1 MSATDVSEGQVV
13 QGYITFV
20 GSAASWTGPQFIS
33 FSYSV
38 NGQRFHKSLG
48 DTVDAWSTATIRKAS
63 YGLKVG
69 DPVSVWC
76 SLTDP
81 EVCCIGEKP
90 AIIPSFECPRNAR
103 LRNICNF

>member
-1 MSATDVSEGQVV
+1 MCADDVAEGQVIT
-13 QGYITFV
+13 GYVTFL
-20 GSAASWTGPQFIS
+20 GSRGSLIGARFMS

-38 NGQRFHKSLG
+38 NGKLFHKTLG
-48 DTVDAWSTATIRKAS
+48 DTIDAWSTATLRKAS

-76 SLTDP
+76 SLSDP

-90 AIIPSFECPRNAR
+90 AEKSMM
-103 LRNICNF
+103 LRALEALGLIGFL